1 MKYANKD
8 TGFVVSVLSET
19 PSSVAFAPE
28 GGGFMYRV
36 PKLLFQADFEP
47 AQPTKPAWRK
57 GRFGFDSEA
66 EYPYVGY
73 THGQRWN
80 GWECPWFE
88 LDEAQQIV
96 ADCSHAGSTYNPDKD
111 CFEQRD
117 YADDEVYAL
126 PAQSILY
133 EGRYVRVYIVVDG
146 WCWEEWVPGPEVR
159 QELAF
164 IKEPI
169 VSEQGAKDY
178 LRRLYETGFA
188 FHPEDDP
195 IDIERNGEPLFNG
208 AEMLDLAA
216 RQAELFKHLQDP
228 CAYALWLGKHFKIT
242 WVEGYGE
249 YDRVSAEHP
258 ASWFSESNGFDSSD
272 LRDLDDLEVGREIRF
287 SNALSLVVIRRIS

>member
-1 MKYANKD
+1 MTYINRR
-8 TGFVVSVLSET
+8 TGIVVTVLSET
-19 PSSVAFAPE
+19 PTFVTFSVK
-28 GGGFMYRV
+28 GGGFVCRV
-36 PKLLFQADFEP
+36 PKILFQADFEP

-73 THGQRWN
+73 TSGQRWN

-96 ADCSHAGSTYNPDKD
+96 ADCSHAGSKYNPDKD

-126 PAQSILY
+126 PAQSILVDGKY
-133 EGRYVRVYIVVDG
+133 IRVYIVVDE
-146 WCWEEWVPGPEVR
+146 WCWEEWVPKPEVR
-159 QELAF
+159 PELAF

-169 VSEQGAKDY
+169 DSEQAAKNY
-178 LRRLYETGFA
+178 LRQLHRTGFA

-195 IDIERNGEPLFNG
+195 IDIERSGEPLFNG
-208 AEMLDLAA
+208 AEMEHLAA

-228 CAYALWLGKHFKIT
+228 CAYALFVGMGFQAYGRESDAASTPT
-242 WVEGYGE
+242 WQELV
-249 YDRVSAEHP
+249 
-258 ASWFSESNGFDSSD
+258 N
-272 LRDLDDLEVGREIRF
+272 LEVGEQLPAYP
-287 SNALSLVVIRRIS
+287 NLWIRRIS

>member
-1 MKYANKD
+1 MTYINRR
-8 TGFVVSVLSET
+8 TGLVVTVLSET
-19 PSSVAFAPE
+19 PTVVTFSVK
-28 GGGFMYRV
+28 GGGFVCRL

-47 AQPTKPAWRK
+47 AQTTKPTWRK

-96 ADCSHAGSTYNPDKD
+96 ADCPHTGSTYNPDKD

-126 PAQSILY
+126 PAQSILVDGKY
-133 EGRYVRVYIVVDG
+133 IRVYIVVDG
-146 WCWEEWVPGPEVR
+146 WCWEEWRPRPEAR
-159 QELAF
+159 PELAF

-169 VSEQGAKDY
+169 VSEQAAKNY
-178 LRRLYETGFA
+178 LRQLHRAGFA

-195 IDIERNGEPLFNG
+195 IDIERSGEPLFNG
-208 AEMLDLAA
+208 AEMEHLAA

-228 CAYALWLGKHFKIT
+228 CAYALFVGMGFQAYGRESDAASTPT
-242 WVEGYGE
+242 WQELV
-249 YDRVSAEHP
+249 
-258 ASWFSESNGFDSSD
+258 N
-272 LRDLDDLEVGREIRF
+272 LEVGEQLPAYP
-287 SNALSLVVIRRIS
+287 NLWIRRIS

>member
-1 MKYANKD
+1 MDYINKD
-8 TGFVVSVLSET
+8 TGLAVSVLSET
-19 PSSVAFAPE
+19 PSSITLAPK
-28 GGGFMYRV
+28 GGGPVYRV

-47 AQPTKPAWRK
+47 APTTKPTWRK

-96 ADCSHAGSTYNPDKD
+96 ADCPHTGSKYNPDKD

-117 YADDEVYAL
+117 YAADRYEAYAL
-126 PAQSILY
+126 PAMSILY
-133 EGRYVRVYIVVDG
+133 EGKYVRVYTVVDG
-146 WCWEEWVPGPEVR
+146 WCWEEWVPEPEVR
-159 QELAF
+159 PELAF

-169 VSEQGAKDY
+169 DSEQAAKNY
-178 LRRLYETGFA
+178 LRQLHRTGFA

-195 IDIERNGEPLFNG
+195 IDIERSGEPLFNG
-208 AEMLDLAA
+208 AEMEHLAA

-228 CAYALWLGKHFKIT
+228 CAYALFVGMGFQAYGRESDAASTPT
-242 WVEGYGE
+242 WQELV
-249 YDRVSAEHP
+249 
-258 ASWFSESNGFDSSD
+258 N
-272 LRDLDDLEVGREIRF
+272 LEVGEQLPAYP
-287 SNALSLVVIRRIS
+287 NLWIRRIS